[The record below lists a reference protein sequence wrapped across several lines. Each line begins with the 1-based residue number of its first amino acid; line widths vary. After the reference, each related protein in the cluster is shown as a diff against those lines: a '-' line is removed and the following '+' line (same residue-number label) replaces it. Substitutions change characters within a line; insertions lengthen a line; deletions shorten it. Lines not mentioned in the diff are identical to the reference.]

1 MRTLNIQHSTLN
13 VGQKC
18 LESSSRIKINRNVQF
33 WAFAFLVSAI
43 SASAQSPG
51 LRIDSATYQKVVDEN
66 LDLRKE
72 QARLEAEAGELRRK
86 NASLLLD
93 VRDLERKRDQLT
105 SLISQL
111 KTPDETRS
119 EMAKLQS
126 EKLVLIREIE
136 RLRQVVGASVPPPT
150 NSIPAS
156 APTTGSALF
165 RKVEKENADLRMEL
179 AKVREASLNASVVKE
194 VAVKGEASLKLEV
207 ARLTEQCKTVSVDLE
222 NTRRREAAFKK
233 ALEVQARKA
242 LEAEAQRKKAE
253 ERSRESEAGRQ
264 KAEEA
269 RKKAEAKIQ
278 KPVFS
283 VQNSEVK
290 ALNPE
295 PSQPQLTVPQ
305 LFEQGRKLLVAKRV
319 KDAEKVYL
327 MALRQEPKNP
337 QVSYNL
343 GVLYGDYLK
352 NPRKAAKY
360 YRRYI
365 ELAPQAPDVGT
376 VRAWLLDLDARA
388 AW

>member
-1 MRTLNIQHSTLN
+1 MNSYN
-13 VGQKC
+13 VIGLC
-18 LESSSRIKINRNVQF
+18 L
-33 WAFAFLVSAI
+33 AFLFAC
-43 SASAQSPG
+43 ASTPAQSPDS
-51 LRIDSATYQKVVDEN
+51 RIDASAYQKVVDDN

-72 QARLEAEAGELRRK
+72 QARLESEAGELRRK

-105 SLISQL
+105 LLISQL

-119 EMAKLQS
+119 DMAKLQS

-136 RLRQVVGASVPPPT
+136 RLRQVMVSSIPPPISSVPV
-150 NSIPAS
+150 S

-179 AKVREASLNASVVKE
+179 AKVKEASLNESVGRE
-194 VAVKGEASLKLEV
+194 VAVKGEASLKQEV
-207 ARLTEQCKTVSVDLE
+207 ARLTEQCKAVSADLE

-233 ALEVQARKA
+233 ALEAQARKV

-253 ERSRESEAGRQ
+253 ERSQESEERRQ

-269 RKKAEAKIQ
+269 RKKAESRIQ
-278 KPVFS
+278 KSVFRT
-283 VQNSEVK
+283 QNSEVRS
-290 ALNPE
+290 LSPD
-295 PSQPQLTVPQ
+295 PDQTQTTVPQ
-305 LFEQGRKLLVAKRV
+305 LLSAGRKLLAVRRPR
-319 KDAEKVYL
+319 DAEKVYL
-327 MALRQEPKNP
+327 KALKQDPANP

-352 NPRKAAKY
+352 DPRKAAKY

-365 ELAPQAPDVGT
+365 ELAPRAPDVAT
-376 VRAWLLDLDARA
+376 VRSWLLDLDARS

>member
-1 MRTLNIQHSTLN
+1 MNSYN
-13 VGQKC
+13 VIGLC
-18 LESSSRIKINRNVQF
+18 LAFLFACASAPAQSSDSRID
-33 WAFAFLVSAI
+33 
-43 SASAQSPG
+43 ASA
-51 LRIDSATYQKVVDEN
+51 YQKVVDDN
-66 LDLRKE
+66 LDLRRE
-72 QARLEAEAGELRRK
+72 QARLESEAGELRRK

-105 SLISQL
+105 LLISQL

-119 EMAKLQS
+119 DMAKLQS

-136 RLRQVVGASVPPPT
+136 RLRQVMVSSIPPPINSVPV
-150 NSIPAS
+150 S

-179 AKVREASLNASVVKE
+179 AKVKESSLNESVGRE
-194 VAVKGEASLKLEV
+194 VAVKGEALLKQEV
-207 ARLTEQCKTVSVDLE
+207 ARLTEQCKTVSADLE

-233 ALEVQARKA
+233 ALEVQARKV

-253 ERSRESEAGRQ
+253 ERSQESEDRRQ

-269 RKKAEAKIQ
+269 RKKAESRIQ
-278 KPVFS
+278 KSVFS
-283 VQNSEVK
+283 IQDSESRTPNPEARTLK
-290 ALNPE
+290 PE
-295 PSQPQLTVPQ
+295 PSQPTVPQ
-305 LFEQGRKLLVAKRV
+305 LLEGGRKLLAARRPR
-319 KDAEKVYL
+319 DAEKVYL
-327 MALRQEPKNP
+327 KALKQDPKNP

-352 NPRKAAKY
+352 DPRKAAKY

-365 ELAPQAPDVGT
+365 ELAPRAPDVAA
-376 VRAWLLDLDARA
+376 VRSWLLDLDARS